1 MSSPITPRP
10 GLSRRSLLQ
19 AGGAA
24 GAAAVLAAAL
34 PGTVLAAA
42 RSGAAGA
49 ATGRNA
55 ETTPDPVGISRA
67 AFGSALPDTAPGLR
81 LGLWEVVLP
90 ADTAAAPH
98 THAGTQIVY
107 VVSGT
112 QGYHVHTGSV
122 ELTRKDGTTQTFGDG
137 ETFELSGGDWIVETP
152 GMEHEAWNAGPD
164 PVISMAA
171 TLYPDGVPVSISV
184 PVEAVAPV
192 G

>member
-1 MSSPITPRP
+1 MSSPVAPRP

-24 GAAAVLAAAL
+24 SAAALLAAAVPA
-34 PGTVLAAA
+34 GVLAAA
-42 RSGAAGA
+42 RSGGTGAAAGQ
-49 ATGRNA
+49 NA
-55 ETTPDPVGISRA
+55 ETTPDPVGIRRA
-67 AFGSALPDTAPGLR
+67 AFGSALPDTAAGLR

-90 ADTAAAPH
+90 AGTAAAPH
-98 THAGTQIVY
+98 THAGTQIIY

-122 ELTRKDGTTQTFGDG
+122 ELTKKDGTVQAYGAG
-137 ETFELSGGDWIVETP
+137 ETFEMSGGDWIVELP
-152 GMEHEAWNAGPD
+152 GMEHEAWNVGPED
-164 PVISMAA
+164 VVSLAA

-184 PVEAVAPV
+184 AVDPVAPV

>member
-1 MSSPITPRP
+1 MSSPTAPRAA
-10 GLSRRSLLQ
+10 LSRRSLLQ

-24 GAAAVLAAAL
+24 GAAAVFAAAL
-34 PGTVLAAA
+34 PAGVLAAA
-42 RSGAAGA
+42 RASGAGTAPGH
-49 ATGRNA
+49 NA
-55 ETTPDPVGISRA
+55 DTTPDPVGISRA

-90 ADTAAAPH
+90 AGTAAAPH

-112 QGYHVHTGSV
+112 QGYHVHTGGV
-122 ELTRKDGTTQTFGDG
+122 ELTRKDGTVQPYGAG
-137 ETFELSGGDWIVETP
+137 ETFEMSAGDWLVETP
-152 GMEHEAWNAGPD
+152 GMEHEAWNAGPED
-164 PVISMAA
+164 VTSLAA

-184 PVEAVAPV
+184 AVDPVAPV